1 MSTRDSQ
8 LSVFF
13 RWAAFFALQGTESAG
28 TARRAAFLTIHR
40 EIERGI
46 PGSRRR
52 RTTLARRAARRG
64 GTSRIAARYWVPGD
78 DEGIVVSS
86 RFARPPCVLFLPHF
100 RPTCDELIALEDETR
115 YVDLP
120 SVT

>member
-1 MSTRDSQ
+1 MATRDSQ
-8 LSVFF
+8 LSIFF
-13 RWAAFFALQGTESAG
+13 RWAAFFALQGTGSAG
-28 TARRAAFLTIHR
+28 AARRAAFLTIQK

-78 DEGIVVSS
+78 DEGIVLSS
-86 RFARPPCVLFLPHF
+86 RFLRPPCVLFLPHF
-100 RPTCDELIALEDETR
+100 CPTCDELLALEDETR
-115 YVDLP
+115 WVNLP
-120 SVT
+120 SVS